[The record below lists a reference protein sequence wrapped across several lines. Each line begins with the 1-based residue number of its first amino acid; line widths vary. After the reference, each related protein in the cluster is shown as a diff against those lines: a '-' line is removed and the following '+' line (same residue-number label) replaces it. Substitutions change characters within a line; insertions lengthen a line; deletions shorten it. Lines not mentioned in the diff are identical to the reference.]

1 MVLKPVSGPK
11 CYKHQ
16 VECTFNC
23 GWCSKPICEEC
34 VDAAHGKKY
43 CDKCWE
49 KKSQMKP
56 AMTEP
61 SAPKPAG
68 PRTPIRNVDPSVNP
82 MTVEQQRA
90 AAQKS
95 ERDKLFEL

>member
-1 MVLKPVSGPK
+1 
-11 CYKHQ
+11 
-16 VECTFNC
+16 
-23 GWCSKPICEEC
+23 
-34 VDAAHGKKY
+34 
-43 CDKCWE
+43 
-49 KKSQMKP
+49 MKP